1 MPIKIMPGEV
11 TPTLFV
17 GLGGSGG
24 QAIGRIAKR
33 LREADDYEIR
43 YRSLVRFVAIDTN
56 AADLARL
63 RKGHGAV
70 GHVDATITLS
80 DFDKVEYA
88 KLRRGETYADAD
100 DYFTQWV
107 HPWYRFREESGAGAG
122 QIRIESRLG
131 FFRSIEVGELTRQLQ
146 DLINDLRSHRHGMRR
161 QGAPLQVFVYF
172 STAGGTGSGAFLP
185 FGYLLRDIIGD
196 KAARLFGFA
205 ILPDAFEEVV
215 GMNRD
220 GTLANGYAALK
231 ELEHVCRLDT
241 QTIGAEEEL
250 TFHYD
255 PRNKHKTKV
264 ARRPYDLVYMVDR
277 PSDFSV
283 DSVGEALSDAT
294 YVQIFSPILG
304 DQQADYDN
312 YTKESRSLFP
322 SELGADGYTAF
333 YGTLGASILLL
344 PRNDLLSYCGRRYA
358 ATAVRRYLLLDDP
371 ALVSEEQREKFKQF
385 NVDREE
391 LERLS
396 PDARA
401 ARLDQAFM
409 RKLDMLAEGD
419 REGGTWNRL
428 ITVRETSQTRMQAA
442 IQAIEEDLR
451 SRVANVR
458 EISAD
463 RILDDAWTP
472 ATTMNTL
479 AREIAA
485 AKSEIE
491 ARTAGLGASIESG
504 DWWAEFLSK
513 AGPDAAPELS
523 PYEQRYVLVRFRE
536 SGGILSAEQ
545 LDSMASN
552 IARLRKEADIG
563 RDSRFRSEMDA
574 HAAEIKRTYGG
585 WGKLLTRKD
594 KDFEAARDRTVAT
607 FNEYVDK
614 ARALLIQS
622 ALYEI
627 GVGLGRTGDA
637 LRGNFRNIESSAER
651 LAVELEEKARR
662 FEYDGGVDAE
672 ANDYTLDVEV
682 LQHPNGRKRFWS
694 YYYADQ
700 VKTRPESS
708 DQTEILDAVR
718 DALRPKFD
726 EQGRPVRRTAREIVT
741 DIEQSLVDA
750 AKRFL
755 SKQILG
761 DPKSDDPYVKQG
773 LRLDDALALE
783 AKYYG
788 LHTENPHGEADDV
801 VRDVAPLTS
810 SKLWQEEGVQ
820 RYARRKIETALAKA
834 RPLTRFHAEGK
845 SMINHA
851 DMLLLGVHAQLM
863 TGGFKQIMDE
873 ATYGKSADPIED
885 WPDPD
890 RLVLYRSILGVPL
903 YCFPHLNEEMKSA
916 YRRYQSRDEKGW
928 PLHID
933 HNWEELRDLDP
944 DDARN
949 ALEASRELLRV
960 SIGAMALGVSR
971 GTIVTDNG
979 AFALKLESGAIV
991 KLAKELT
998 GAADALLALEQDK
1011 PAVYDMMVADLVD
1024 DARHIGDKKEL
1035 REEAKGASEAWAK
1048 RSVEL
1053 ELLDSRDKAEEAE
1066 YQALRQANQLLK
1078 SLLG

>member
-33 LREADDYEIR
+33 LRRAEDYEIR

-70 GHVDATITLS
+70 GHVDSTITLS
-80 DFDKVEYA
+80 DFDKVEYT
-88 KLRRGETYADAD
+88 KLRRGETYTDAD
-100 DYFTQWV
+100 EYFTQWV

-146 DLINDLRSHRHGMRR
+146 DVIGDLRSHRHGMRR
-161 QGAPLQVFVYF
+161 QGASVQVFVYF

-196 KAARLFGFA
+196 KSARLFGFA

-231 ELEHVCRLDT
+231 ELEHVSRLDA
-241 QTIGAEEEL
+241 QTAGVEAEL
-250 TFHYD
+250 PFHYD
-255 PRNKHKTKV
+255 PRNKHKTTV
-264 ARRPYDLVYMVDR
+264 SRRPYDLMYLVDR
-277 PSDFSV
+277 PADFSV
-283 DSVGEALSDAT
+283 DSVGEALADST

-322 SELGADGYTAF
+322 SELGAEGYTAF
-333 YGTLGASILLL
+333 YGTLGASVLLL
-344 PRNDLLSYCGRRYA
+344 PRRDLLDYCGRRFA

-401 ARLDQAFM
+401 ARLDQAFL
-409 RKLDMLAEGD
+409 RKIDMLAEQD
-419 REGGTWNRL
+419 REGGTWHRL
-428 ITVRETSQTRMQAA
+428 LTVRDTSQTRMQST
-442 IQAIEEDLR
+442 IQSIEEDLR
-451 SRVANVR
+451 SRVASVR
-458 EISAD
+458 AISAD

-479 AREIAA
+479 AREIAS
-485 AKSEIE
+485 AKAEIE

-504 DWWAEFLSK
+504 DFWADFLSK

-536 SGGILSAEQ
+536 AGGLLSAEQ
-545 LDSMASN
+545 LDSMAQN

-585 WGKLLTRKD
+585 WDKLVTRKD

-627 GVGLGRTGDA
+627 GVALGRTADS
-637 LRGNFRNIESSAER
+637 LRGNFRNIESSAGR

-662 FEYDGGVDAE
+662 FEYDGGLDAE
-672 ANDYTLDVEV
+672 ANDYALDVEV
-682 LQHPNGRKRFWS
+682 LQHPNGRQRFWS

-700 VKTRPESS
+700 VKTRPETS
-708 DQTEILDAVR
+708 DQSEILDAVR

-726 EQGRPVRRTAREIVT
+726 EQGRPLRRTAREIVS
-741 DIEQSLVDA
+741 DIESSLVDA

-761 DPKSDDPYVKQG
+761 DPKSDDEFVRQG

-783 AKYYG
+783 AKYYA
-788 LHTENPHGEADDV
+788 LHTEHPQGEADDV
-801 VRDVAPLTS
+801 VRDVAPLVAS
-810 SKLWQEEGVQ
+810 ALWKQDAIQ
-820 RYARRKIETALAKA
+820 RYARRKLETALAKA
-834 RPLTRFHAEGK
+834 RPLTRFHAEAK

-851 DMLLLGVHAQLM
+851 DMLLLGVHPQLM
-863 TGGFKQIMDE
+863 SGGFKAVLDE
-873 ATYGKSADPIED
+873 ATYGKSADAIED

-890 RLVLYRSILGVPL
+890 RFILYHSILGVPL
-903 YCFPHLNEEMKSA
+903 YCFPHINEEMKSA
-916 YRRYQSRDEKGW
+916 YRRFQAKTEKGW

-933 HNWEELRDLDP
+933 HNWEALRDLDP
-944 DDARN
+944 DDAKN
-949 ALEASRELLRV
+949 ELERSRELLRV
-960 SIGAMALGVSR
+960 NVAAMALGAAR
-971 GTIVTDNG
+971 GTVVTESG
-979 AFALKLESGAIV
+979 TFALKLESGATLPLGGDVI
-991 KLAKELT
+991 
-998 GAADALLALEQDK
+998 GAANGLLEMEEKK
-1011 PAVYDMMVADLVD
+1011 PAVYDLMVADLVT
-1024 DARHIGDKKEL
+1024 DARKIGDSKALK
-1035 REEAKGASEAWAK
+1035 EEAKTAANGWAK

-1053 ELLDSRDKAEEAE
+1053 ELLDARDKAEEAE
-1066 YQALRQANQLLK
+1066 YVALREATRLLK
-1078 SLLG
+1078 SLLA